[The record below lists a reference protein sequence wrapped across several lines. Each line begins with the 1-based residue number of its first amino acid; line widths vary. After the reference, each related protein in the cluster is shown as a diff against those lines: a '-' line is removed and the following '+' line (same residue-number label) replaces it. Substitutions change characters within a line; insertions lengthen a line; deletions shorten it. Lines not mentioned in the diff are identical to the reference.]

1 MKQLFVILSIFL
13 VSSCSLLNNEY
24 QDTNNKKESKEQT
37 LENKIRISSWL
48 GVTGMTFG
56 FVGMLCTLYVTRRY
70 ASKKYVRSKV
80 KSIMNEDAEFE
91 NRIKMI
97 INHTK
102 KTPTSHSI
110 PKREIEKIIEEC
122 IRHNKSVREFLSI
135 YIDKEVHS
143 KKNNSVIMRETIKV
157 NDKEDKNDSIVSTN
171 IFELYAQNSSSMQL
185 SEIQNEFQRGISVYK
200 LILNDEKSDKAD
212 VTLCIEKEDVR
223 QRIFVNDT
231 QFLMP
236 ICDVNKNAAE
246 PTEIIVIE
254 KGKAE
259 KNVEGWKVTKNVIVE
274 IK

>member
-24 QDTNNKKESKEQT
+24 QETNNKKESKEQT

-48 GVTGMTFG
+48 GITGMTFG

-97 INHTK
+97 INQTK
-102 KTPTSHSI
+102 KTPTSYSI

-157 NDKEDKNDSIVSTN
+157 NEKEDKKDSIVSTN

-223 QRIFVNDT
+223 HRIFVNDT

-236 ICDVNKNAAE
+236 ICDVNKKAAE

>member
-70 ASKKYVRSKV
+70 ASKKYVRNKV

-97 INHTK
+97 INHAK
-102 KTPTSHSI
+102 KTPTSYSI